1 MSFLLTGNVWLEM
14 NSSDPVKILSVNG
27 GYCTVK
33 VNSLKVKILFMDW
46 EVEYLFAEGVII
58 ILNLTLVLW
67 INIINI
73 MDNL

>member
-1 MSFLLTGNVWLEM
+1 M

-27 GYCTVK
+27 GCCTVK
-33 VNSLKVKILFMDW
+33 VNSLKVKILLMDW